1 MSYFEYMQ
9 LLHECGKFAA
19 TYPTLDEAVRDQ
31 LLAAQRAHYAQAVLA
46 GLDEVPAVEIP
57 AEYRGEIYELRRT
70 ERLGGVAQNVLGG
83 GV

>member
-1 MSYFEYMQ
+1 MRCSM
-9 LLHECGKFAA
+9 HSISA
-19 TYPTLDEAVRDQ
+19 
-31 LLAAQRAHYAQAVLA
+31 AVLA